1 MKLAEALKERADLN
15 RKINELRM
23 RLQNNALV
31 QDGEKPAEDPKA
43 LLTELDAAIERLQLL
58 MAAIN
63 KTNCAVEIGGR
74 TVTDLIAEKDALTL
88 QASAYRNLIDTASAR
103 VDRYSRTEIKI
114 TSTVDVKKLQKKAD
128 DLSKRIRLLDNQ
140 LQECNWTTDLQ
151 GLE

>member
-63 KTNCAVEIGGR
+63 KTNCAVEIDGR